1 MILTWASGVL
11 ERLSGMRMQK
21 NFKGPATLA
30 WTVKSLSAL
39 TRPLAFAAILAIAAL
54 LLGHG
59 SNSNGAFAAGP
70 APSATPIPAAK
81 ELDAIQANLGT
92 IEKSLE
98 RQNLSDA
105 DLQDLR
111 TQLDPISARAR
122 DAVEAL
128 LPRLASIQAR
138 LDQLGPKPEESAAN
152 GETPAESPSVTAER
166 ADQQKAYNEIDQNL
180 KRARLISVQADQL
193 ATNITT
199 RRRALFAKSLFE
211 RATSIASP
219 SLWVEVSGEIPQY
232 AEAVQTTFAEWV
244 NDVNAKLDGWSKPS
258 FWVGLLL
265 VALLY
270 LPLALAARHVL
281 SRGETFLDR
290 TRLQKI
296 VGAWWVALSIAV
308 PPIMVMAGIAGV
320 GLWLGLD
327 GGTLGPVIQ
336 AAAIGVIR
344 IVAAFGIARGLFAPT
359 RPGWRVV
366 HRSDAVSETVIR
378 MAVSVAS
385 IVSVTRVFEALNEVV
400 GASLQFSVAT
410 RGLGAF
416 VAGIALIVGLWRL
429 GGRVKEDDCFGPQVS
444 KERDWFLLL
453 RIAAWPAAL
462 AVLIAVLIGYPSFAS
477 FLIDQVVWFSAVF
490 CLLFMSS
497 MLIEETIA
505 ALSDPSTRAGTRL
518 MTTIGIGRNAFDLI
532 GVVFSGTVRLL
543 LFMLAAA
550 LVVAPWGV
558 RSSDFSFDLRA
569 AFFGFRVGD
578 VTISPASTIIA
589 IILFGLAL
597 AVSHS
602 LVRWVDTRLL
612 PLTKLDAGLRN
623 SIKTSLGYVGFM
635 FAAGLAL
642 AYLGVSVEKLAL
654 VAGALSVGIGF
665 GLQSIVNNFV
675 SGLILLWERAIRV
688 GDWIIVG
695 DDQGYVRRIN
705 VRSTEIETFDR
716 SQVIVPNSNLI
727 TGVVKNLVRNDR
739 TGRLIIPITVS
750 GNTDPEKVRE
760 VLFATAK
767 AHDFVLKI
775 PAPQILFTSMSP
787 TALTFELLVFLSD
800 VETILRVRSDLH
812 FEIYKR
818 LNAANLA
825 TGPSATK
832 IELIGLNTIG
842 MKPASETPAVHV
854 AEHSI

>member
-1 MILTWASGVL
+1 MARASGVIS
-11 ERLSGMRMQK
+11 RLSGMRMQK
-21 NFKGPATLA
+21 FQSRPASFSLA
-30 WTVKSLSAL
+30 LNHLAAL
-39 TRPLAFAAILAIAAL
+39 ARRLPLAAFLAIAAL
-54 LLGHG
+54 FPIHG
-59 SNSNGAFAAGP
+59 GTLTGALAAGP
-70 APSATPIPAAK
+70 ATSTAPLPAAK
-81 ELDAIQANLGT
+81 VLDAIQTNLEA

-98 RQNLSDA
+98 QQKLSDA
-105 DLQDLR
+105 DLQNLR
-111 TQLDPISARAR
+111 GQLDPLSVRAR

-128 LPRLASIQAR
+128 LPRLASIKVR
-138 LDQLGPKPEESAAN
+138 LDQLGPKPEERAAD
-152 GETPAESPSVTAER
+152 GETPPESPSVTAER

-180 KRARLISVQADQL
+180 KRARLISVQADQI
-193 ATNITT
+193 AASITT

-219 SLWVEVSGEIPQY
+219 SLWFEVSAEVPQY
-232 AEAVQTTFAEWV
+232 AEAVQASFALWF

-258 FWVGLLL
+258 FWAGLIL

-281 SRGETFLDR
+281 ARGDTVADQ

-296 VGAWWVALSIAV
+296 LGAWWVALTIAV
-308 PPIMVMAGIAGV
+308 PPIVIMAVIAGV

-327 GGTLGPVIQ
+327 GGILGPVIQ
-336 AAAIGVIR
+336 AAAIGVVR

-359 RPGWRVV
+359 RPGWRIV

-416 VAGIALIVGLWRL
+416 VAGMALIVGLWRL

-444 KERDWFLLL
+444 TERDWFLLL

-462 AVLIAVLIGYPSFAS
+462 AVIVAVLVGFPSFAS

-497 MLIEETIA
+497 MLIEEAIA
-505 ALSDPSTRAGTRL
+505 ALSDPSSRAGTRL
-518 MTTIGIGRNAFDLI
+518 TAAIGIGRNAFDLI
-532 GVVFSGTVRLL
+532 GVVVSGVVRLS
-543 LFMLAAA
+543 LFALAAA
-550 LVVAPWGV
+550 LIVAPWGV
-558 RSSDFSFDLRA
+558 RSSDFSFDFRA

-578 VTISPASTIIA
+578 VTISPASIIIA
-589 IILFGLAL
+589 IIFFGFAS

-602 LVRWVDTRLL
+602 LVQWVDTRLL

-623 SIKTSLGYVGFM
+623 SIKTSLGYVGFIL
-635 FAAGLAL
+635 AAGLAL

-675 SGLILLWERAIRV
+675 SGLILLWERAVRV

-695 DDQGYVRRIN
+695 DDQGFVRRIN

-727 TGVVKNLVRNDR
+727 TGVVKNLVRTDR
-739 TGRLIIPITVS
+739 TGRLIIPIIVS
-750 GNTDPEKVRE
+750 GNADPEKVRE

-775 PAPQILFTSMSP
+775 PAPQILFTGMSP
-787 TALTFELLVFLSD
+787 TALTFDLLVFLSD

-812 FEIYKR
+812 FEIHKR

-832 IELIGLNTIG
+832 IELVGINALGV
-842 MKPASETPAVHV
+842 KPSSESSLGQV
-854 AEHSI
+854 AQKSN